1 MDLAQVIA
9 DEIRADGPIPFRR
22 FMELALYHPRLG
34 YYAGKRDPFGTSG
47 DFYTNAQLQPVFG
60 RLLAQQ
66 IERWR
71 QELGCPE
78 DFSVLEVGPGRGE
91 IGTQVRESIPGIDWI
106 GVEHGD
112 PWPER
117 PLTGVVVCNEF
128 FDALPVDSVERTS
141 DGWLLRG
148 VALRGGRFCWQ
159 TLGPARAD
167 DAWPGIDPGSRI
179 ESCDGQVAALRRIS
193 DTLRRGWILVID
205 YGYSRTEIERAGRFP
220 DGSLMGY
227 CRHRADPDVLLE
239 PGRRDITAHVNF
251 SALEDAAREAGLEV
265 TPVTS
270 QQAYLLSLGEP
281 DSFACALAAESDR
294 EAVRFRMQLK
304 TLIFGLG
311 ETFRVLVLRRR

>member
-1 MDLAQVIA
+1 MDLAQIIA
-9 DEIRADGPIPFRR
+9 DEIRADGPMPFRR
-22 FMELALYHPRLG
+22 FMELALYHPQLG
-34 YYAGKRDPFGTSG
+34 YYAGQRDPFGASG

-91 IGTQVRESIPGIDWI
+91 IGTQVRASIPGIDWI
-106 GVEHGD
+106 DVDYGD
-112 PWPER
+112 PWPNQ
-117 PLTGVVVCNEF
+117 PLTGVVLCNEF

-141 DGWLLRG
+141 DGWLQRG

-159 TLGPARAD
+159 ALGPARAD
-167 DAWPGIDPGSRI
+167 NAWPGIQPGSRI
-179 ESCDGQVAALRRIS
+179 ESCDGQVDALRRIS
-193 DTLRRGWILVID
+193 DTLRRGWILVVD
-205 YGYSRTEIERAGRFP
+205 YGYTRTEIERAGRFP

-227 CRHRADPDVLLE
+227 SRHRADPDVLLE

-251 SALEDAAREAGLEV
+251 SALEDVAREAGLEV

-270 QQAYLLSLGEP
+270 QQAYLLGVGEP
-281 DSFACALAAESDR
+281 DSFASALAAESER
-294 EAVRFRMQLK
+294 EAVRLRMQLK

>member
-1 MDLAQVIA
+1 MDLAQIIA
-9 DEIRADGPIPFRR
+9 DEIRADGPMPFRR
-22 FMELALYHPRLG
+22 FMELALYHPQLG
-34 YYAGKRDPFGTSG
+34 YYAGQRDPFGASG

-71 QELGCPE
+71 QEMGCPE

-91 IGTQVRESIPGIDWI
+91 IGTQVRASIPGIDWI
-106 GVEHGD
+106 DVDYGD
-112 PWPER
+112 PWPNQ
-117 PLTGVVVCNEF
+117 PLTGVVLCNEF

-141 DGWLLRG
+141 DGWLQRG

-159 TLGPARAD
+159 ALGPARAD
-167 DAWPGIDPGSRI
+167 NAWPGIQPGSRI
-179 ESCDGQVAALRRIS
+179 ESCDGQVGALRRIS
-193 DTLRRGWILVID
+193 DTLRRGWILVVD
-205 YGYSRTEIERAGRFP
+205 YGYTRTEIERAGRFP

-227 CRHRADPDVLLE
+227 SRHRADPDVLLE

-251 SALEDAAREAGLEV
+251 SALEDVAREAGLEV

-270 QQAYLLSLGEP
+270 QQAYLLGVGEP
-281 DSFACALAAESDR
+281 DSFASALAAESER
-294 EAVRFRMQLK
+294 EAVRLRMQLK